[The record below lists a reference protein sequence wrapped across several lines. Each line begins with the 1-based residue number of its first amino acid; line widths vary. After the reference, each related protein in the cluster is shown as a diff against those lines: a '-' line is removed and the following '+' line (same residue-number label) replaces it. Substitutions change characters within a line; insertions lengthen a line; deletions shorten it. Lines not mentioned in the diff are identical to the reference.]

1 MASEYRSEDY
11 PDYKMDWQGN
21 PHPHLE
27 ERDREIAEID
37 KALLSLVSKGILPKS
52 EYDKT
57 KFTDHR
63 KAVRDKFEIPWTG
76 ISPRMQRLLYAIN
89 AIIRPRIMVAMGIFC
104 GNTFISNA
112 GAALGPG
119 KCYSAD
125 RLIGIEIIPDETD
138 RARKNLAKLDPSGE
152 TEIITADGIKWL
164 DSFEDTI
171 DILYIDANGSYL
183 PIIKNAARKALQS
196 GSLILAHNSVNMIN
210 ELTPYLEFVR
220 DPKNC
225 KESVN
230 MLIDDQGLEVTL
242 WN

>member
-1 MASEYRSEDY
+1 
-11 PDYKMDWQGN
+11 MDWQGN

-27 ERDREIAEID
+27 ELDQEIAEID
-37 KALLSLVSKGILPKS
+37 NALISLVSNGILPKN
-52 EYDKT
+52 EYDKAR
-57 KFTDHR
+57 FTDHR
-63 KAVRDKFEIPWTG
+63 KAVKNNFEIPWTG

-89 AIIRPRIMVAMGIFC
+89 AIVQPRVMVAMGIFC
-104 GNTFISNA
+104 ANTFISNA

-125 RLIGIEIIPDETD
+125 RLIGIEIIPDESD
-138 RARKNLAKLDPSGE
+138 RARKNVATLDTSGE
-152 TEIITADGIKWL
+152 TEIITADGIIWL
-164 DSFEDTI
+164 DSFEEAI

-183 PIIKNAARKALQS
+183 PIIENAAQKALHS
-196 GSLILAHNSVNMIN
+196 GSLVLAHNSVNMLE

-220 DPKNC
+220 NPTRC

>member
-1 MASEYRSEDY
+1 MAYEYRSADY

-27 ERDREIAEID
+27 DLDKEIAEID
-37 KALLSLVSKGILPKS
+37 NALLSLVSKGILPKID
-52 EYDKT
+52 YDNDR
-57 KFTDHR
+57 FTDHR

-89 AIIRPRIMVAMGIFC
+89 AIIQPRVMVAMGIFC
-104 GNTFISNA
+104 ANTFISNA

-138 RARKNLAKLDPSGE
+138 RARKNVAKLDTAEE
-152 TEIITADGIKWL
+152 TEIITADGIKWI
-164 DSFEDTI
+164 DSFEETI

-183 PIIKNAARKALQS
+183 PIIENAARKALRP
-196 GSLILAHNSVNMIN
+196 GSLVLAHNSVNMIK

-220 DPKNC
+220 DSKHS